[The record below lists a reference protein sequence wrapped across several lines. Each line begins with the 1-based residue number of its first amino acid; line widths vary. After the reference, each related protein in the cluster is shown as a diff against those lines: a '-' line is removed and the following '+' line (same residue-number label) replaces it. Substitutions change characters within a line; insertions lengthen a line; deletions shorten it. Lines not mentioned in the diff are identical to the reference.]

1 MACVSNI
8 PSILK
13 YDIAERWFFS
23 LCKTDK
29 KRVSFLS
36 CFLFFDFD
44 LHFLSLLPFI
54 FRRKSRHNR
63 TEVYL
68 QRERAGALLLLL
80 PKIHDLNAQKSKTR
94 GLSRTTLYTF
104 LYKTCCVVIRCT
116 FLQELGS
123 FRFTYTCVN
132 DYFLCIQLYY

>member
-23 LCKTDK
+23 FCKTDK
-29 KRVSFLS
+29 KGAASSFFLVFFS
-36 CFLFFDFD
+36 FLFFDFD
-44 LHFLSLLPFI
+44 LYFLSLLPFI

-94 GLSRTTLYTF
+94 GLSYYFVHLS
-104 LYKTCCVVIRCT
+104 LQNLLCCHKMYFFVGAWV
-116 FLQELGS
+116 LS
-123 FRFTYTCVN
+123 FHLH
-132 DYFLCIQLYY
+132 LCK